1 MSTSFSTDTRR
12 VAVVGAGMA
21 AARFAQQL
29 LARTAPGAVEVT
41 LYGAEPDAPYNRTL
55 LADVL
60 TGRHDPDGIG
70 LPLAEG
76 ATVRTGTRVTA
87 VAPATRSLTLAD
99 GTTGHYDTL
108 VLATGAAPVLP
119 PLRGLRDGG
128 SGDGDGLLGRD
139 GPFDGHGLDGD
150 EPASDDGLLGGVH
163 VLRTL
168 ADCRALAAAARRS
181 AHAVVLGG
189 GVLGVSAARALA
201 ALGTA
206 TTIVHRAAR
215 VMERHLDDRSAHLL
229 HGQLTALGITTHLAA
244 HPVALH
250 GAGHVHAVELADGT
264 KLETDLVLLA
274 CGTRPRTALAR
285 AAGLRVRHGVVVD
298 DRLAASAPGVHAIG
312 DCAEHR
318 GVVHGLTGPAWDQA
332 DALAAHLAGADPGAR
347 RTGTRPLTRLSAGP
361 LQITAFGDMAAEHAP
376 GHDVLR
382 YSDTSRG
389 TSATLVLRGD
399 RLVAGVLLGDLTAT
413 GDIALAW
420 HRDEPLPAD
429 PSYLLIPEG
438 ARA

>member
-1 MSTSFSTDTRR
+1 MSTSTSPRR

-29 LARTAPGAVEVT
+29 LARTPPGTVEVT

-70 LPLAEG
+70 LPLGEG
-76 ATVRTGTRVTA
+76 ATLRTGTRVTA

-128 SGDGDGLLGRD
+128 PRDGDG
-139 GPFDGHGLDGD
+139 PVHG
-150 EPASDDGLLGGVH
+150 DGLLGGVH

-168 ADCRALAAAARRS
+168 ADCRALAAAARRA
-181 AHAVVLGG
+181 AHAVVIGG

-206 TTIVHRAAR
+206 TTIVHRAAW
-215 VMERHLDDRSAHLL
+215 VMERHLDDRSTHLV

-250 GAGHVHAVELADGT
+250 GAGHVHTVELADGT
-264 KLETDLVLLA
+264 ELETDLVLLA

-298 DRLAASAPGVHAIG
+298 DRLATSAPYVHAIG

-332 DALAAHLAGADPGAR
+332 DALAARLAGTDPGAR
-347 RTGTRPLTRLSAGP
+347 RTAARPLTRLSAGP
-361 LQITAFGDMAAEHAP
+361 LQLTAFGDMTAEHDP

-382 YSDTSRG
+382 YSDTTRG
-389 TSATLVLRGD
+389 TSTTLVLRGD
-399 RLVAGVLLGDLTAT
+399 RLVAGVLLGDLTTT

-420 HRDEPLPAD
+420 HRDDPLPAD

>member
-1 MSTSFSTDTRR
+1 MNASVGTDTRR

-29 LARTAPGAVEVT
+29 LARAAPGAVEVT

-76 ATVRTGTRVTA
+76 ATVRTSTRVTA

-108 VLATGAAPVLP
+108 VLATGATPVLP
-119 PLRGLRDGG
+119 PLRGLYDGG
-128 SGDGDGLLGRD
+128 PGDG
-139 GPFDGHGLDGD
+139 
-150 EPASDDGLLGGVH
+150 DGLLGGVH

-168 ADCRALAAAARRS
+168 ADSRALAAAARRS
-181 AHAVVLGG
+181 AHAVVIGG

-206 TTIVHRAAR
+206 TTIVHRAEW
-215 VMERHLDDRSAHLL
+215 VMERHLDDRSARLL
-229 HGQLTALGITTHLAA
+229 CGQLTALGITTHLAA

-285 AAGLRVRHGVVVD
+285 AAGLCVRHGVVVD
-298 DRLAASAPGVHAIG
+298 DRLATSAPGVHAIG

-332 DALAAHLAGADPGAR
+332 DALAAHLAGTDPGAR
-347 RTGTRPLTRLSAGP
+347 HTGTRPLTRLSTGP
-361 LQITAFGDMAAEHAP
+361 LQLTAFGDMAAEHAP

-382 YSDTSRG
+382 YADTSLG

-420 HRDEPLPAD
+420 HRDESLPAD